1 MTAEEYQR
9 YYRKAK
15 KKFPRL
21 TQKAMREL
29 HKAYVTAGDRTAAF
43 VRSASI
49 SGLSREE
56 SKAYAAFQAQLKKS
70 AEKIATELTG
80 TIPDVSKT
88 AVEEIA
94 DINIKHLSDV
104 LVPAS
109 SDVTKTGI
117 KKVYQGVNDRVIRDL
132 VGRISQKGYKFSELV
147 WNTAGD
153 FPVQMNRVV
162 AAGIAQGRDVV
173 KIAEDISGY
182 VSGGRGILASRYGKL
197 KRGTR
202 AFLRRISDKVDYRA
216 LRLVRSE
223 LYMSLQN
230 ASVEQGKANPGC
242 DDTFDWVVTAGGQHS
257 CVCPDLESSGPY
269 KEIRI
274 PDYPHPNCRCTI
286 TPRLR
291 ENFDEDV
298 IKWAEGGDVDYMD
311 KWYEDVYNKGS

>member
-1 MTAEEYQR
+1 MTAEEYKK
-9 YYRKAK
+9 YYRRAK

-21 TQKAMREL
+21 TQKAMREI
-29 HKAYVTAGDRTAAF
+29 HKAYTEAGERAAAY
-43 VRSASI
+43 VRRASV
-49 SGLSREE
+49 SGLSN
-56 SKAYAAFQAQLKKS
+56 SDSSSYAAFQAQLKKG
-70 AEKIATELTG
+70 AEKIAGELTG
-80 TIPDVSKT
+80 TIPDVSRT
-88 AVEEIA
+88 AVDGIA
-94 DINIKHLSDV
+94 DINVEYLGDV

-109 SDVTKTGI
+109 SQVTKVGI
-117 KKVYQGVNDRVIRDL
+117 KRIYKGVNDRVIRDL

-162 AAGIAQGRDVV
+162 SAGIAQGRDVV
-173 KIAEDISGY
+173 KIAKDISGY
-182 VSGGRGILASRYGKL
+182 VSGGRGILVGRYGKL
-197 KRGTR
+197 KRGTN

-257 CVCPDLESSGPY
+257 CVCPDLASSGPY
-269 KEIRI
+269 PQNRI
-274 PDYPHPNCRCTI
+274 PDYPHPHCRCTI

-291 ENFDEDV
+291 ENFVDDV
-298 IKWAEGGDVDYMD
+298 VKWAEGGDVDYMD
-311 KWYEDVYNKGS
+311 KWYEGVYNKGS